1 MAVAAHE
8 TRQRFA
14 SNVVF
19 SMGAKVLYLATRLF
33 LPPLTL
39 LYVPLV
45 EYGIWAACFILISYI
60 GMSAF
65 GISNVYVK
73 YVAEYHAQENTAAIS
88 RLLSTGL
95 ILACILTLGVLIALP
110 LILPLVVELFNV
122 PAAQREIAGNLII
135 GTVAV
140 FMLDLSIGSFA
151 YVLHGLQR
159 IKEETLVWV
168 AAFTLE
174 ALAIA
179 AFLALKMGVY
189 ALLAA
194 FALRYAFSSL
204 AYMLLARRFL
214 PGLKLH
220 WRLFDRASLWL
231 FYGYGLIVQATG
243 FLSMF
248 LRSVEKV
255 IAGNML
261 GVQATALFDL
271 GEKLPSTLIS
281 VPSSLN
287 AASLPAI
294 AYLKSRGEDKEAARL
309 YLDASRYIQLLTGIM
324 MSFLAAFALPISI
337 AWLGARPE
345 QAAIAFIL
353 ALFTLPFQLDMLTVP
368 GSSFFRGIGKPV
380 LELVYHLPQLAM
392 VTISV
397 GAGWLLFG
405 PSVEMIAFAVGGSMV
420 ASSLAYIV
428 FANRAVGVSQSEYL
442 RDVFLPG
449 ILPYAIAAGITLL
462 FSTPPANRSEALA
475 MLAGAGILHLGA
487 CLLLFWLI
495 FARREEKALLARLF
509 RRKADGGGGKPRR
522 M

>member
-1 MAVAAHE
+1 MSTPPHD
-8 TRQRFA
+8 TRRRFA
-14 SNVVF
+14 SNVMF
-19 SMGAKVLYLATRLF
+19 SMGAKVLYLATRLC

-73 YVAEYHAQENTAAIS
+73 YVADYHAQDNTEAIS

-95 ILACILTLGVLIALP
+95 ILATLLTLAVAATLP
-110 LILPLVVELFNV
+110 LLLPLVVELFNV
-122 PAAQREIAGNLII
+122 PPAQRDIATNLIL
-135 GTVAV
+135 GTVLV

-179 AFLALKMGVY
+179 AFLVLEMGVY

-194 FALRYAFSSL
+194 FAVRYVFSSL

-220 WRLFDRASLWL
+220 WRLFDRASLRL

-255 IAGNML
+255 IAGNLL

-294 AYLKSRGEDKEAARL
+294 AYLKARGEDAEAARL
-309 YLDASRYIQLLTGIM
+309 YLEASRYIQLLTGTM
-324 MSFLAAFALPISI
+324 MGFLAVFAFPVAV
-337 AWLGARPE
+337 AWLGPRPE
-345 QAAIAFIL
+345 LAAIAFIL
-353 ALFTLPFQLDMLTVP
+353 ALFTLPFQLDVLTGP
-368 GSSFFRGIGKPV
+368 GSSFFRGIGRPA
-380 LELVYHLPQLAM
+380 LELVYHLPQLAL
-392 VTISV
+392 VVLSV

-405 PSVEMIAFAVGGSMV
+405 ASVEMIAFAVGGSMV
-420 ASSLAYIV
+420 ASSLIYIV
-428 FANRAVGVSQSEYL
+428 FANRAVGVAQSGYL
-442 RDVFLPG
+442 REVILPG
-449 ILPYAIAAGITLL
+449 ILPYAIAAAIAPL
-462 FSTPPANRSEALA
+462 FNMVPAGRGEALLT
-475 MLAGAGILHLGA
+475 LAGAGTLHVAA
-487 CLLLFWLI
+487 CLLVFWLA
-495 FARREEKALLARLF
+495 FARHGEKASVTRLLRWKMA
-509 RRKADGGGGKPRR
+509 
-522 M
+522 